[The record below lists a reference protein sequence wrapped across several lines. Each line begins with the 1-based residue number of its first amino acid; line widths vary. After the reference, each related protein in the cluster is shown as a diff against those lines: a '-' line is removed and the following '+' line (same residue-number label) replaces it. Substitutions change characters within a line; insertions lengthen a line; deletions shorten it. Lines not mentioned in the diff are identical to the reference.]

1 LVQCY
6 LKTMTELKTFAE
18 ANKILASFIP
28 TQDTGSYS
36 TDRIRKFMEYLGNP
50 QDKSRV
56 IHVAGTSGKTST
68 CYYVASL
75 LVATGKRVGLT
86 VSPHVDQVSDRL
98 QIDLVPLAEAE
109 FCQTLSEFLVI
120 VDKSGFKLS
129 YFELL
134 VALAYWEFERQ
145 KVDYAVIEVGLGGL
159 LDGTNV
165 VSRADKICVI
175 TDIGL
180 DHITTLGDTLEK
192 IAVQKAGIIQNSNV
206 GFAYSQSPE
215 VNKVFMDIAKAK
227 HAKLNILDQHPL
239 PDNFLF
245 LPLFQQ
251 RNFGL
256 ALQAANYALSRDY
269 DSIISPEEQLRAAR
283 VLIPARM
290 EIFTSDDKTIIL
302 DGAHNAQKLHA
313 LIGSIKAKY
322 PDQAVTALVSF
333 VGGRS
338 YRLESS
344 LDEIATLCNN
354 LILTAF
360 SDHQDLPHNAVK
372 PQVLAEMASP
382 KGFASL
388 YVEADPVLA
397 FKKLLDRPEKIL
409 VVTGSFF
416 IMNEVRPLAKA
427 L

>member
-1 LVQCY
+1 
-6 LKTMTELKTFAE
+6 MTHPKTFAE

-28 TQDTGSYS
+28 GHDSGIYS
-36 TDRIRKFMEYLGNP
+36 TDRIRMFMDYLGNP
-50 QDKSRV
+50 QDKLRV

-75 LVATGKRVGLT
+75 LVVSGEKVGLT
-86 VSPHVDQVSDRL
+86 VSPHVNQVNDRL
-98 QIDLVPLAEAE
+98 QIDLIPLEEAK
-109 FCQTLSEFLVI
+109 FCQTLGEFLAI
-120 VDKSGFKLS
+120 VDKSGFKLT

-145 KVDYAVIEVGLGGL
+145 KVDYAVVEVGLGGL
-159 LDGTNV
+159 LDGTNI

-192 IAVQKAGIIQNSNV
+192 IAQQKAGIIQPNNTV
-206 GFAYSQSPE
+206 FAYSQSAG
-215 VNKVFMDIAKAK
+215 VNSVFMGSSKAK
-227 HAKLNILDQHPL
+227 DAKLHLLGQQSLAND
-239 PDNFLF
+239 FMF

-251 RNFGL
+251 RNFTL
-256 ALQAANYALSRDY
+256 AREVANFALKRDY
-269 DSIISPEEQLRAAR
+269 GLEISPEQQLQAVG

-290 EIFTSDDKTIIL
+290 EIFTSGDKIIIL

-322 PDQAVTALVSF
+322 PGQAVAALVSF
-333 VGGRS
+333 VGGRG

-344 LDEIATLCNN
+344 LDEIAKLSDH

-360 SDHQDLPHNAVK
+360 SGHQDLPHNAVK
-372 PQVLAEMASP
+372 PSALAEMARP
-382 KGFASL
+382 KGFARISI
-388 YVEADPVLA
+388 EANPVLA
-397 FKKLLDRPEKIL
+397 FEKLLDQPEKIL
-409 VVTGSFF
+409 LVTGSFF

>member
-1 LVQCY
+1 
-6 LKTMTELKTFAE
+6 MRDLKTFAE
-18 ANKILASFIP
+18 ANKILSNFIP
-28 TQDTGSYS
+28 RKDSGAYS
-36 TDRIRKFMEYLGNP
+36 TDRIKMFMDYLGNP
-50 QDKSRV
+50 QDKMKI

-75 LVATGKRVGLT
+75 LVTSGKKVGLT
-86 VSPHVDQVSDRL
+86 VSPHVNQVNDRL
-98 QIDLVPLAEAE
+98 QIDVIPLAEAK
-109 FCQTLSEFLVI
+109 FCRVLSEFLAI
-120 VDKSGFKLS
+120 VDKSGFKLT
-129 YFELL
+129 YFEVL

-192 IAVQKAGIIQNSNV
+192 IAFQKAGIIQEGNV
-206 GFAYSQSPE
+206 VFAYAQSAGI
-215 VNKVFMDIAKAK
+215 NNVFAGGAEAK
-227 HAKLNILDQHPL
+227 HAKLHLLEQQPL
-239 PDNFLF
+239 ANDFLF

-251 RNFGL
+251 RNFALAKVVANFAFKRDYGL
-256 ALQAANYALSRDY
+256 DISSDQQLQAAG
-269 DSIISPEEQLRAAR
+269 

-290 EIFTSDDKTIIL
+290 EIFTSGDKIIIL
-302 DGAHNAQKLHA
+302 DGAHNAQKLRA

-322 PDQAVTALVSF
+322 PGQAVAALVSF
-333 VGGRS
+333 VGGRG

-344 LDEIATLCNN
+344 LDEIAKLSEN

-360 SDHQDLPHNAVK
+360 SGHQDLPHNAVK
-372 PQVLAEMASP
+372 PSVLEKMAYP

-388 YVEADPVLA
+388 SIEADPVIA
-397 FKKLLDRPEKIL
+397 FGKLLDQPEKIL
-409 VVTGSFF
+409 LVTGSFF
-416 IMNEVRPLAKA
+416 IMNEVRPLAKS

>member
-1 LVQCY
+1 MI
-6 LKTMTELKTFAE
+6 TAIDPKTFTE
-18 ANKILASFIP
+18 ANKVLSGFIP
-28 TQDTGSYS
+28 KDDPGIYS
-36 TDRIRKFMEYLGNP
+36 LDRIESFMDYLGNP
-50 QDKSRV
+50 QDKLKI

-75 LVATGKRVGLT
+75 LVASGKKVGLT

-98 QIDLVPLAEAE
+98 QIDLIPLQEAK
-109 FCQTLSEFLVI
+109 FCQVLEEFLKI

-145 KVDYAVIEVGLGGL
+145 RVDYAVIEVGLGGL

-192 IAVQKAGIIQNSNV
+192 IAFQKAGIIQNDNV
-206 GFAYSQSPE
+206 VFAYSQSPG
-215 VNKVFMDIAKAK
+215 VNEMFMSSARVK
-227 HAKLNILDQHPL
+227 HAKLNLLKQSPVA
-239 PDNFLF
+239 DNLLF

-256 ALQAANYALSRDY
+256 AVQVANYALSRDY
-269 DSIISPEEQLRAAR
+269 DSTLSQETQLKAGR

-290 EIFTSDDKTIIL
+290 EIFTMGDKTIIL

-322 PDQAVTALVSF
+322 PNQAVAALVSF
-333 VGGRS
+333 VSGRS

-344 LDEIATLCNN
+344 LDEIATLSDN

-360 SDHQDLPHNAVK
+360 SGHQDLPHNAVN
-372 PQVLAEMASP
+372 PETLAKMAEL
-382 KGFASL
+382 KGFNSL
-388 YVEADPVLA
+388 RVEVDPISA
-397 FKKLLDRPEKIL
+397 FKELLERPEKIL

>member
-1 LVQCY
+1 
-6 LKTMTELKTFAE
+6 MSHPETFAE
-18 ANKILASFIP
+18 ANKILAGFIP
-28 TQDTGSYS
+28 GQDTGAYS
-36 TDRIRKFMEYLGNP
+36 TDRIKSFMAFLGNP
-50 QDKSRV
+50 QDKLRV

-68 CYYVASL
+68 CYYVAAL
-75 LVATGKRVGLT
+75 LKASGKKVGLT
-86 VSPHVDQVSDRL
+86 VSPHVNQVNDRL
-98 QIDLVPLAEAE
+98 QIDLVPLPEAK
-109 FCQTLSEFLVI
+109 FCQVLSEFLVI
-120 VDKSGFKLS
+120 VEKSGFKLT

-165 VSRADKICVI
+165 VSQANKICVI

-180 DHITTLGDTLEK
+180 DHITTLGNTLEE
-192 IAVQKAGIIQNSNV
+192 IAVQKAGIIQEHNTV
-206 GFAYSQSPE
+206 FAYAQSPG
-215 VNKVFMDIAKAK
+215 VNNVFTQTAKAK
-227 HAKLNILDQHPL
+227 NAKLNLLEQQAL
-239 PDNFLF
+239 PESFLF

-256 ALQAANYALSRDY
+256 ALQAANYALRRDY
-269 DSIISPEEQLRAAR
+269 DAKISPAAELQAAS

-290 EIFTSDDKTIIL
+290 ETFSKSDKTVIL

-313 LIGSIKAKY
+313 LITSIKARY
-322 PDQAVTALVSF
+322 PNEAVAALVSF
-333 VGGRS
+333 VGGRG

-344 LDEIATLCNN
+344 LDEIATLTDN

-360 SDHQDLPHNAVK
+360 SNHQDLPHDAVS
-372 PQVLAEMASP
+372 PSALAEMAQT
-382 KGFASL
+382 KGITSIR
-388 YVEADPVLA
+388 VEIDPVKA
-397 FKKLLDRPEKIL
+397 FNRLLEQPEKIL
-409 VVTGSFF
+409 VVAGSFF

>member
-1 LVQCY
+1 
-6 LKTMTELKTFAE
+6 MTTIPKTFAE
-18 ANKILASFIP
+18 ANDILAGFIP
-28 TQDTGSYS
+28 NQDNGVYS
-36 TDRIRKFMEYLGNP
+36 TDRIRMFMDYLGNP
-50 QDKSRV
+50 QDKLRV

-68 CYYVASL
+68 SYYVASL
-75 LVATGKRVGLT
+75 LLATGKKIGLT

-98 QIDLVPLAEAE
+98 QIDLVPLLEAK
-109 FCQTLSEFLVI
+109 FCEVLTEFLGV
-120 VDKSGFKLS
+120 VERSGFELT

-145 KVDYAVIEVGLGGL
+145 KVDYAVVEVGLGGL

-165 VSRADKICVI
+165 VSRADKICII

-180 DHITTLGDTLEK
+180 DHITTLGDTLVK
-192 IAVQKAGIIQNSNV
+192 IAAQKAGIIQENNV
-206 GFAYSQSPE
+206 VFAYAQSAE
-215 VNKVFMDIAKAK
+215 VTNVFIGSAKAK
-227 HAKLNILDQHPL
+227 NAELYLLEQKALSQDL
-239 PDNFLF
+239 LF
-245 LPLFQQ
+245 LPLFQR

-256 ALQAANYALSRDY
+256 ALEAANYALKRDY
-269 DSIISPEEQLRAAR
+269 GNSINHEAQLKAAT

-290 EIFTSDDKTIIL
+290 ETFQFEDKIIIL

-313 LIGSIKAKY
+313 LISSIKAKY
-322 PDQAVTALVSF
+322 PNQSIAALVSF

-344 LDEIATLCNN
+344 FDELTLLSDN

-360 SDHQDLPHNAVK
+360 SGHQDLPHNAVK
-372 PQVLAEMASP
+372 PEALAKLASSR
-382 KGFASL
+382 GFSSL
-388 YVEADPVLA
+388 VVEVDPTLA
-397 FKKLLDRPEKIL
+397 FRKLLERPEKIL

>member
-1 LVQCY
+1 MVLEE
-6 LKTMTELKTFAE
+6 MTTIPKTFAE
-18 ANKILASFIP
+18 ANEILAGFIP
-28 TQDTGSYS
+28 NQDTGVYS
-36 TDRIRKFMEYLGNP
+36 TDRIRSFMDYLGNP
-50 QDKSRV
+50 QDKLRV

-68 CYYVASL
+68 SYYVASL
-75 LVATGKRVGLT
+75 LLETGKKVGLT
-86 VSPHVDQVSDRL
+86 VSPHVDQVNDRL
-98 QIDLVPLAEAE
+98 QIDLVPMEE
-109 FCQTLSEFLVI
+109 TKFCEVLTEFLEV
-120 VDKSGFKLS
+120 VEMSGFKLT

-145 KVDYAVIEVGLGGL
+145 KVDYAVVEVGLGGL

-165 VSRADKICVI
+165 VTRADKICVI

-192 IAVQKAGIIQNSNV
+192 IAFQKAGIIQEKNV
-206 GFAYSQSPE
+206 VFAYAQSAE
-215 VNKVFMDIAKAK
+215 VNNVFVGSAKAK
-227 HAKLNILDQHPL
+227 NAKLSLLEQQDLQRDL
-239 PDNFLF
+239 LF
-245 LPLFQQ
+245 LPLFQR

-256 ALQAANYALSRDY
+256 ALKAASYAMKRDY
-269 DSIISPEEQLRAAR
+269 KSQISHENQLKAAK

-290 EIFTSDDKTIIL
+290 ETFNFEDKTIIL
-302 DGAHNAQKLHA
+302 DGAHNSQKLHA
-313 LIGSIKAKY
+313 LIGSIKTKY
-322 PDQAVTALVSF
+322 PNQAVAVLVSF

-344 LDEIATLCNN
+344 FDELTTLSDN

-360 SDHQDLPHNAVK
+360 SGHQDLPHNAVK
-372 PQVLAEMASP
+372 PEVLADMARSR
-382 KGFASL
+382 GFSKL
-388 YVEADPVLA
+388 VIEDDPIVA
-397 FKKLLDRPEKIL
+397 FRKLLERPEKIL

>member
-1 LVQCY
+1 
-6 LKTMTELKTFAE
+6 MTIIPKTFAE
-18 ANKILASFIP
+18 ANKILSGFIP
-28 TQDTGSYS
+28 TEDTGVYN
-36 TDRIRKFMEYLGNP
+36 TDRIKMFMDYLGNP
-50 QDKSRV
+50 QDKLRV

-68 CYYVASL
+68 SYYVASL
-75 LVATGKRVGLT
+75 LQATGKKIGLT
-86 VSPHVDQVSDRL
+86 VSPHVDQVNDRL
-98 QIDLVPLAEAE
+98 QINLVPLPEAE
-109 FCQTLSEFLVI
+109 FCKVLSEFLEV
-120 VDKSGFKLS
+120 VEKSGFKLT

-145 KVDYAVIEVGLGGL
+145 KVDYAVVEVGLGGL

-165 VSRADKICVI
+165 VSSANKICVI

-192 IAVQKAGIIQNSNV
+192 IAEQKAGIIQEDNV
-206 GFAYSQSPE
+206 VFAYAQAAE
-215 VNKVFMDIAKAK
+215 VNNVFVYKAKSK
-227 HAKLNILDQHPL
+227 HAKLYLLEQQPTPNDL
-239 PDNFLF
+239 LF
-245 LPLFQQ
+245 LPLFQR

-256 ALQAANYALSRDY
+256 ALQVTNYALNRDY
-269 DSIISPEEQLRAAR
+269 KTKISEATELKAAK

-290 EIFTSDDKTIIL
+290 ETFSFKDKIIIL
-302 DGAHNAQKLHA
+302 DGAHNSQKLHA
-313 LIGSIKAKY
+313 LIAGIKARY
-322 PDQAVTALVSF
+322 PVQPIAALVSF

-344 LDEIATLCNN
+344 FDELTTLTGS

-360 SDHQDLPHNAVK
+360 SGHQDLPHNAVE
-372 PQVLAEMASP
+372 PSTLAEMAES
-382 KGFASL
+382 KGFSSL
-388 YVEADPVLA
+388 VIEANPILA
-397 FKKLLDRPEKIL
+397 FHKLLDRPEKIL